1 MRLIDSLFHSSFT
14 RKKYKYVVKYKS
26 KHKCV
31 VNILKLETSTKRSK
45 IMKSIKSS
53 NTSIELCLR
62 KALWHNGIRYRKNLK
77 VLDCHPDIVITKY
90 RIAIFC
96 DGVLWHGK
104 EMQKR
109 SVKHNASYWNM
120 KIRRN
125 VERDLENTIELRDN
139 GWIVLRFWEDEI
151 QHNLE
156 KCINEVL
163 KYIFIRKNSGY

>member
-1 MRLIDSLFHSSFT
+1 
-14 RKKYKYVVKYKS
+14 
-26 KHKCV
+26 
-31 VNILKLETSTKRSK
+31 
-45 IMKSIKSS
+45 
-53 NTSIELCLR
+53 
-62 KALWHNGIRYRKNLK
+62 
-77 VLDCHPDIVITKY
+77 
-90 RIAIFC
+90 
-96 DGVLWHGK
+96 
-104 EMQKR
+104 MQKR